1 MPVKPTLS
9 GRKRA
14 NQLGQ
19 VNPKTDKTDQL
30 LALKQ
35 AHEQEDL
42 ALGIPDGVETQ
53 VKTVKKTRE
62 TAADHP
68 VEKFDPQKSAERIA
82 RTYQKRQK
90 QGTPNKLA
98 FSPAQQYQFVM
109 DEMKKLMLDKAYH
122 LAQQG
127 VSVEKN
133 QQQCQVFVDQLSLE
147 LGKRKIR

>member
-109 DEMKKLMLDKAYH
+109 DEMKKLMLDKASFGTTRCIGGKES
-122 LAQQG
+122 ATMS
-127 VSVEKN
+127 SVCGSAFSRVR
-133 QQQCQVFVDQLSLE
+133 QT
-147 LGKRKIR
+147 